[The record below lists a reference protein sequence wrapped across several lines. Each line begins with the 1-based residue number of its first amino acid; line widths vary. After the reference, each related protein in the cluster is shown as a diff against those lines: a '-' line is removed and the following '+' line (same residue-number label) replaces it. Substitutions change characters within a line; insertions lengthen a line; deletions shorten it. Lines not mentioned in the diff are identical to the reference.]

1 MMTEQEKQLAL
12 HLYTLQ
18 VRFDTLQTLVKERL
32 TPVEDR
38 TLALVA
44 DSIEQVVK
52 AAGDMQRSR
61 R

>member
-1 MMTEQEKQLAL
+1 MNELEKKLAL
-12 HLYTLQ
+12 HLITLQ
-18 VRFDTLQTLVKERL
+18 VRFDTLQTLVKGRL